1 MKNLL
6 RYMDNTHCKQDGC
19 KAVLACNC
27 CTVTYRQIDEVIY
40 HAKEYVAVLSTKHN
54 LYLKTGIG
62 SDRPGLITKISNYIW
77 AMERELELIY
87 RGIKSCL
94 KESAIC
100 DLVEKV
106 KGLLPM
112 SCYPKKRRDSIID
125 KSQFEKWLSQNTGCV
140 PFESYTKLLY
150 KICNNFSITVE
161 RESFVKGTNVC
172 DFSIGILREHIP
184 KELVYSLKRSPR
196 NCKIEAKVTRQ
207 DLSKRCD
214 LVFDLQQLEECEF
227 KYNLLKEKY
236 DCSMTAALY
245 VELIKCGF
253 SHEFIDQSVKCGFD
267 VCIKDYK
274 TDCKMDFQEYTTP
287 VLCDINYDQYC
298 MNKDVCLENNS
309 ITYNVTSINFE

>member
-1 MKNLL
+1 
-6 RYMDNTHCKQDGC
+6 MDNAHCKQDSC
-19 KAVLACNC
+19 MAVLACNC
-27 CTVTYRQIDEVIY
+27 CTTTYRQLDEVIY
-40 HAKEYVAVLSTKHN
+40 HAKEYVVVLGSKQN

-62 SDRPGLITKISNYIW
+62 SDRPELITKISNYIW
-77 AMERELELIY
+77 ALEKEFELIY

-94 KESAIC
+94 KQTGIC

-125 KSQFEKWLSQNTGCV
+125 KSKLDSWISQNTGCV

-150 KICNNFSITVE
+150 KICNNFSINIE
-161 RESFVKGTNVC
+161 RESIVQGTKVC
-172 DFSIGILREHIP
+172 DFSIGILREHIS

-196 NCKIEAKVTRQ
+196 NCTIESKVNRQ

-214 LVFDLQQLEECEF
+214 LVFDLQQLQECEF
-227 KYNLLKEKY
+227 KHKLLVEKY

-274 TDCKMDFQEYTTP
+274 TDCKLDLQEYTNP
-287 VLCDINYDQYC
+287 ICCDINFCDYTTDR
-298 MNKDVCLENNS
+298 DVCLESNS
-309 ITYNVTSINFE
+309 ITYNVSSINFV